1 MMSTLYSLNES
12 TLSITTHRSSLPN
25 NHHSTPARQPLHPKP
40 PSRRAQRS
48 SSLSLSRPTH
58 RPIKTLTQSLKLCHP
73 KRFMRG
79 MGRRWR
85 GYWDCDGVYVGLDD
99 WDLHEDGDVD
109 LDDEGRGGGG
119 GGKVKDGMRM
129 VRSISKMGSRAMR
142 AWSASGASEEKST
155 SFTVRR
161 PRSTMANRTSSSS
174 SASTSSYA
182 NTPES
187 SPASSRTSSAT
198 SLSSFTFKGKP
209 TALFYKVTARLSLSR
224 SLSNDFGVKGEER
237 RQGWWTRARRE
248 EGW

>member
-1 MMSTLYSLNES
+1 MMSTLYSLNEH
-12 TLSITTHRSSLPN
+12 TLSNATYRSSLPN
-25 NHHSTPARQPLHPKP
+25 HHPTPARQPLHPKTP
-40 PSRRAQRS
+40 PRRAQRS

-58 RPIKTLTQSLKLCHP
+58 RPIKTLTRNLKRCHP
-73 KRFMRG
+73 KRFVRG
-79 MGRRWR
+79 VGRRWR

-99 WDLHEDGDVD
+99 WDLHEDGDGD
-109 LDDEGRGGGG
+109 LDEEGRGGGGG

-142 AWSASGASEEKST
+142 SWSVSGASEEKST

-174 SASTSSYA
+174 SASTSSCA

-198 SLSSFTFKGKP
+198 SLSSFKFKGKP

-224 SLSNDFGVKGEER
+224 SLSNDFGVEGEER
-237 RQGWWTRARRE
+237 RQGWWTPARRE